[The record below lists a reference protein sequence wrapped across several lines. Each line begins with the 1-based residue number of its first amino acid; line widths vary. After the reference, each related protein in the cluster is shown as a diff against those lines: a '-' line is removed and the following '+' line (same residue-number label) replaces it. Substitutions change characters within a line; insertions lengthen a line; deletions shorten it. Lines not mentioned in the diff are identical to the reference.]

1 MDILEVLL
9 ILTAAAGFFLMVFT
23 IVKLK
28 MDDDKS
34 GDDSY
39 LETGN
44 SIKAINTSL
53 DEAEKAVE
61 ELNKF
66 AQSVLTDID
75 TKYQELLF
83 VYNLIDE
90 KKSELVNMYG
100 GGVTASIGNKQFN
113 SSLNTGRV
121 SMNTGGGHRIT
132 DVARPINERTAVRTP
147 PPVAAAPDYGSA
159 AAPAKPAAAKKERDI
174 HPKHREIVN
183 MHESGMSVSEISKG
197 LDMGQGE
204 VKLILELAKAR

>member
-1 MDILEVLL
+1 MDLVQILLL
-9 ILTAAAGFFLMVFT
+9 LTAIIGIFLMVFT
-23 IVKLK
+23 LVKLK
-28 MDDDKS
+28 IEDDKPS
-34 GDDSY
+34 DSY
-39 LETGN
+39 FETGN
-44 SIKAINTSL
+44 SIKAINSSL

-90 KKSELVNMYG
+90 KKSELKGYG
-100 GGVTASIGNKQFN
+100 GRGGAGGDTVKVLPFTKRTDSIVSETLAGISRKRDASLA
-113 SSLNTGRV
+113 ST
-121 SMNTGGGHRIT
+121 
-132 DVARPINERTAVRTP
+132 
-147 PPVAAAPDYGSA
+147 SA
-159 AAPAKPAAAKKERDI
+159 AGVRPTTRKADI
-174 HPKHREIVN
+174 HPKHREIVSL
-183 MHESGMSVSEISKG
+183 HESGMSVTDISKK